1 MNTVLLI
8 EESFSAQWC
17 NKNCFTRHWW
27 WSL

>member
-1 MNTVLLI
+1 MNIILLI

-27 WSL
+27 GSL